1 MLSDYILPI
10 ALLKY
15 IIFHLSLKTGNW
27 LYHGRYLTPNPV
39 DEFCN
44 SSLCLNV
51 IFNIIHLVCFELAET
66 LNSPPCAICGKLKVQ
81 ELHVLCI
88 GSLGRVVSVVYW
100 FVGFVHGKYEGPT

>member
-1 MLSDYILPI
+1 M
-10 ALLKY
+10 
-15 IIFHLSLKTGNW
+15 
-27 LYHGRYLTPNPV
+27 

-51 IFNIIHLVCFELAET
+51 IFNIIHLVCFELAAT
-66 LNSPPCAICGKLKVQ
+66 LNSPPCAICSKLKVQ